1 MIDMKNSFVIFF
13 FLILV
18 VCACTGSDHHAH
30 DSTHEVPESESSDL
44 MLTDT
49 QMKLANIT
57 VSKVTQ
63 KPVGRAVTVNGRL
76 AVNEENTQTIS
87 SRADGRIE
95 RLFIKE
101 TGEPVAKGQ
110 PLYVLYSEKLLTL
123 QQEYLLAKEQYE
135 ALGKREPRYKSFVE
149 AAERKLLLYGL
160 SSRQVAAIS
169 RNTLQPNVTFLS
181 PASGIIANID
191 VSEGQYVSE
200 GAVLYKVEDIGTLWI
215 EAERYAHEKGM
226 VEPGDHVRVTVTGAE
241 PYSTDAPVIFVSPE
255 LTGGTQ
261 ILRIRARFENPGNR
275 FRPGQ
280 HVRVELRH
288 ATREV
293 LAVPSDAVIRDEQ
306 GSHVYMQTASNT
318 FRPRR
323 VTTGVENA
331 ELVEIT
337 EGLSE
342 GDTIAA
348 TGAYLL
354 YAERILKNGT
364 HHNH

>member
-123 QQEYLLAKEQYE
+123 QQEYLL
-135 ALGKREPRYKSFVE
+135 
-149 AAERKLLLYGL
+149 
-160 SSRQVAAIS
+160 
-169 RNTLQPNVTFLS
+169 
-181 PASGIIANID
+181 
-191 VSEGQYVSE
+191 
-200 GAVLYKVEDIGTLWI
+200 
-215 EAERYAHEKGM
+215 
-226 VEPGDHVRVTVTGAE
+226 
-241 PYSTDAPVIFVSPE
+241 
-255 LTGGTQ
+255 
-261 ILRIRARFENPGNR
+261 
-275 FRPGQ
+275 
-280 HVRVELRH
+280 
-288 ATREV
+288 
-293 LAVPSDAVIRDEQ
+293 
-306 GSHVYMQTASNT
+306 
-318 FRPRR
+318 
-323 VTTGVENA
+323 
-331 ELVEIT
+331 
-337 EGLSE
+337 
-342 GDTIAA
+342 
-348 TGAYLL
+348 
-354 YAERILKNGT
+354 
-364 HHNH
+364 